1 MPTFPRTESE
11 LLLLAAEMI
20 QGYTEYPASFPNAD
34 VAALTAARDAFV
46 TDGNTYHN
54 AHTAA
59 KKALEAKDTSKDFLQ
74 GVMKRQ
80 LRQSEVDTKNNPVD
94 LGYIGWAPKAPPTPQ
109 PVPGDPR
116 SFVCTQQKGDTVRFD
131 WKAPEAGSGGPVRSY
146 IIERREYPVSGLPSE
161 WHQAGVSTA
170 TEAIL
175 TGQPRGI
182 QLEYQVL
189 AINPAGAGNPSAIQA
204 VVL

>member
-20 QGYTEYPASFPNAD
+20 QGYTQYPGSFPNAD
-34 VAALTAARDAFV
+34 VAALTAARDTFV

-59 KKALEAKDTSKDFLQ
+59 KKALEVKDTSKDVLQ

-80 LRQSEVDTKNNPVD
+80 LRQSEVDTKNNPTQ
-94 LGYIGWAPKAPPTPQ
+94 LEYIGWAPKAAPTPQ

-116 SFVCTQQKGDTVRFD
+116 AFVCTKQKGDSVQFD

-146 IIERREYPVSGLPSE
+146 VIERREYPQSGPPSD
-161 WHQAGVSTA
+161 WHQAAISIA
-170 TEAIL
+170 TEALL
-175 TGQPRGI
+175 TAQPRGV
-182 QLEYQVL
+182 QLEYQVV
-189 AINPAGAGNPSAIQA
+189 AINSAGAGNPSAIQA